1 MRLSAKTRYG
11 VRMMIDLALNY
22 GRGPLL
28 LKEIA
33 RREAISEKF
42 LGQIVIVLR
51 AAGLVDSIRGKGGGY
66 ILSRPPSQI
75 TLREVVEA
83 LEEGLELVECL
94 GNPRICSRV
103 SLCVSRV
110 LWKNLND
117 RIHEFLNS
125 TTLEDMVKIY
135 REKLG
140 NLPLYSI

>member
-117 RIHEFLNS
+117 QIHEFLNS